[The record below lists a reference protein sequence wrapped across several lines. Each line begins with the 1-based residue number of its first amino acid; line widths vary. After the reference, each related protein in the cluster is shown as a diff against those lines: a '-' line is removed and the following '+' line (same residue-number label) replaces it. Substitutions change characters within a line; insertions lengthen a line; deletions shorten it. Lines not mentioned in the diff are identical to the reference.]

1 MTNTLQKKLNEI
13 LTDKNTNLLPENLK
27 KGIRCLGVDGTLE
40 ASTSSGGVKQFNTVE
55 EMNASTGNKDGDL
68 AIVYTIIVTPLSS
81 ASSVM
86 KLSFPETVV
95 LSTAISNTQRGNFYD
110 IENGNRHLIY
120 MTTSEFKFLDY
131 STQFGNEIVTYTSSD
146 GLTYTR
152 NGTTDTYTA
161 PATIYYSG
169 EWFNEFSSFLNVVQ
183 PTFSGLYEYKSEE
196 TKYVLADTQF
206 NATANYLFSGQ
217 VAYGLTGEIIGN
229 LSENPS
235 TAFDDANIIV
245 YSKLQKSYDA
255 LPVRTLTD
263 DDKTIDANIKIIPT
277 KSDGTSLIDFSQLT
291 NTSGLFAGNRT
302 IQQLPYLNT
311 KAVVNGS
318 SMFRAA
324 DNLTHVSGI
333 DFSNMEDVNSM
344 FYQCSIQELDFE
356 FNMPKATNVSSM
368 FGQNTKLAKIGT
380 INIPSATNASSMFYN
395 TNKLTEVNILNTNKV
410 KDFRSMFYNCLSLV
424 IINAMNMQSATSFT
438 QMFADCTALSDE
450 SLNNILASLITAT
463 AYTGPK
469 TLKEVGLT
477 SEQATKC
484 ATLSNYSAFTAAGWT
499 TGY

>member
-1 MTNTLQKKLNEI
+1 M
-13 LTDKNTNLLPENLK
+13 K

-263 DDKTIDANIKIIPT
+263 DDKTIDANTKIIPT

-291 NTSGLFAGNRT
+291 NTSGLFAQ
-302 IQQLPYLNT
+302 IEP
-311 KAVVNGS
+311 
-318 SMFRAA
+318 
-324 DNLTHVSGI
+324 
-333 DFSNMEDVNSM
+333 FSN
-344 FYQCSIQELDFE
+344 FH
-356 FNMPKATNVSSM
+356 T
-368 FGQNTKLAKIGT
+368 
-380 INIPSATNASSMFYN
+380 
-395 TNKLTEVNILNTNKV
+395 
-410 KDFRSMFYNCLSLV
+410 
-424 IINAMNMQSATSFT
+424 
-438 QMFADCTALSDE
+438 
-450 SLNNILASLITAT
+450 
-463 AYTGPK
+463 
-469 TLKEVGLT
+469 
-477 SEQATKC
+477 
-484 ATLSNYSAFTAAGWT
+484 
-499 TGY
+499 